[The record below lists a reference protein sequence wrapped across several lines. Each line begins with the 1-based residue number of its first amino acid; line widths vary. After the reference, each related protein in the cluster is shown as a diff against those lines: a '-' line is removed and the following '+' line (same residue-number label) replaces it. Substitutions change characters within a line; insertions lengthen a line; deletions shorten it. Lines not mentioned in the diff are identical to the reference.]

1 MPRPEKREAQWKHN
15 KQEWMTMRG
24 MRQEAWNWGGFAS
37 LHRCYNWR
45 RRRRR
50 RRRGCGVQATVA
62 VQSHSRSLAS
72 ASTERTP
79 TAWIPCAFCTYS
91 LSTHIHTLS
100 LLLPSLFI
108 AFSFSML
115 HRTLAPSASNPEA
128 CLLLPDDALIS
139 PLVNHSDATFCREIM
154 VVGCFGWSGKSILFQ
169 GEVFARFPGYW
180 KRFWSN
186 IGLLL
191 VDRRFKSFGKGK
203 CKAEMWRSY
212 TTGIV
217 KMIVNLG
224 QHNAT

>member
-1 MPRPEKREAQWKHN
+1 MDDDAGNE
-15 KQEWMTMRG
+15 TRG
-24 MRQEAWNWGGFAS
+24 LELRGVCFAPPLLQLAAAAARRWRASHGGGAISFALS
-37 LHRCYNWR
+37 RISEHRAHSNCLNPLCFLHLLAEY
-45 RRRRR
+45 
-50 RRRGCGVQATVA
+50 
-62 VQSHSRSLAS
+62 SH
-72 ASTERTP
+72 
-79 TAWIPCAFCTYS
+79 TYYLS
-91 LSTHIHTLS
+91 LSLF

-108 AFSFSML
+108 SFSFSML

-169 GEVFARFPGYW
+169 GGVFARFPGYW

-191 VDRRFKSFGKGK
+191 VDRRFKSFGRGK
-203 CKAEMWRSY
+203 CKAEMRRSY

-224 QHNAT
+224 PHNAT

>member
-45 RRRRR
+45 RRRR
-50 RRRGCGVQATVA
+50 GGGVQATVA

-100 LLLPSLFI
+100 LSLFLLLSSLFI
-108 AFSFSML
+108 SFSFSML

-169 GEVFARFPGYW
+169 GGVFARFPGYW

-203 CKAEMWRSY
+203 CKAEMRRSY

-224 QHNAT
+224 PHNAT